1 MSMDMNGV
9 ERRAKNIIHERE
21 NGILYDFIQVIIVF
35 LYMLIFYFILKAK
48 IVNAYIILFVLLP
61 LFFIGGYYVI
71 KLSKKTADKIFLF
84 KYRKDKEYI

>member
-35 LYMLIFYFILKAK
+35 LYIFIFYFIIKTK
-48 IVNAYIILFVLLP
+48 IVNAYIILF
-61 LFFIGGYYVI
+61 
-71 KLSKKTADKIFLF
+71 S
-84 KYRKDKEYI
+84 

>member
-35 LYMLIFYFILKAK
+35 YICLYFIS
-48 IVNAYIILFVLLP
+48 F
-61 LFFIGGYYVI
+61 
-71 KLSKKTADKIFLF
+71 
-84 KYRKDKEYI
+84 